1 MELESGQKRPSIGC
15 NLSKAKKYFS
25 AVEYLITES
34 QVGVEMIMCH
44 LNDDRN
50 TINCGLAL

>member
-1 MELESGQKRPSIGC
+1 MELESGQKRPSIEC